1 MNKSNTR
8 PLYEETY
15 YISSIRENYLTLIS
29 DNMEILEL
37 PLGLIR
43 EDIKI
48 GHPIKLKLEYDIKRQ
63 QSDDNRF
70 KTIQKD
76 LYKEFH
82 QKNS

>member
-1 MNKSNTR
+1 
-8 PLYEETY
+8 
-15 YISSIRENYLTLIS
+15 
-29 DNMEILEL
+29 MEILEL

-48 GHPIKLKLEYDIKRQ
+48 GHPIKLKLEYDVKRQ
-63 QSDDNRF
+63 QTDDNRF